1 MKKKNIIKKIAIA
14 STLQLS
20 FGGCILNTLNT
31 YPICAYENINTVN
44 GIVNYNNGQAK
55 IRILPNG
62 NQSLVSK
69 QFAVYK
75 LFQAQIS
82 NTSINYFYNE
92 EYKDVIEDVVSNRL
106 NKDSISEY
114 EVIDY
119 IQSLEDHS
127 SSLRELIEEIRDQLV
142 SQGYSSDTFTVTNTL
157 EDGSIEIQGL
167 QPGYYMI
174 DEITNVQDTHSAA
187 SLILLDTADDSCDI
201 QIKSDYPSIIK
212 KIEEDDLN
220 IGWNDIGDYEIGQS
234 IPYKYETYIPDIKA
248 YNTYKMIFHDIMDEA
263 LTFDSDSVQIQISDS
278 EKTYTVPSN
287 QYSIVENTDNESFIV
302 QISDIKSIIDQQ
314 FSNGYGQKVLF
325 TYNAYLNEKAKDRSG
340 RAGFENKVALEFSNN
355 PDTDGTNDTGMTP
368 WDSVVCFTYQINAV
382 KTNEEN
388 QSLQGAKFRLY
399 RDENGTQEIKLKK
412 VENVYVVMNEDYL
425 SNAESDEMISDEN
438 GLFNISGLDQG
449 TYYLKETQA
458 PDGYRKIQDSIKIV
472 ITPEFTTDRNSYY
485 ENQGAS
491 DQVLET
497 LSANCEIKQFL
508 NGLLNSGSKALQTD
522 VLTGSIQLKIVN
534 QTGSKLPV
542 TGSSMTLILLA
553 GGSLLMIA
561 GLYNLRKQKNEK
573 LD

>member
-20 FGGCILNTLNT
+20 LGGCILNALNT
-31 YPICAYENINTVN
+31 YPICAYENLNTVN
-44 GIVNYNNGQAK
+44 GIVGYNNGQAK

-174 DEITNVQDTHSAA
+174 DEITSVQDTHSAA

-263 LTFDSDSVQIQISDS
+263 LTFDSDPVQIQISDS

-302 QISDIKSIIDQQ
+302 QISDIKSIIDQL

-522 VLTGSIQLKIVN
+522 VQTGSIQLKIVN

>member
-20 FGGCILNTLNT
+20 LGGCILNALNT

-44 GIVNYNNGQAK
+44 GIVDYNNGQAK

-119 IQSLEDHS
+119 IQSLENHS
-127 SSLRELIEEIRDQLV
+127 SSLRELIEQIRDQLV
-142 SQGYSSDTFTVTNTL
+142 SLGYSSDTFTVTNTL

-174 DEITNVQDTHSAA
+174 DEITSVQDTHSAA

-302 QISDIKSIIDQQ
+302 QISDIKSIIDQL

-522 VLTGSIQLKIVN
+522 VQTGSIQLKIVN

>member
-20 FGGCILNTLNT
+20 LGGCILNALNT

-142 SQGYSSDTFTVTNTL
+142 SLGYSSDTFTVTNTL

-174 DEITNVQDTHSAA
+174 DEITSVQDTHSAA

-234 IPYKYETYIPDIKA
+234 IPYKYETNIPDIKA

-522 VLTGSIQLKIVN
+522 VQTGSIQLKIVN

-561 GLYNLRKQKNEK
+561 GLYNLRKQ
-573 LD
+573 

>member
-44 GIVNYNNGQAK
+44 GIVDYNNGQAK

-174 DEITNVQDTHSAA
+174 DEITSVQDTHSAA

-491 DQVLET
+491 DQVLKT

>member
-20 FGGCILNTLNT
+20 LGGCILNALNT

-174 DEITNVQDTHSAA
+174 DEITSVQDTHSAA

-234 IPYKYETYIPDIKA
+234 IPYKYETNIPDIKA

-522 VLTGSIQLKIVN
+522 VQTGSIQLKIVN

-573 LD
+573 LY

>member
-20 FGGCILNTLNT
+20 LGGCILNALNT

-44 GIVNYNNGQAK
+44 GIVDYNNGQAK

-142 SQGYSSDTFTVTNTL
+142 FQGYSSDTFTVTNTL

-167 QPGYYMI
+167 QPDYYMI
-174 DEITNVQDTHSAA
+174 DEITSVQDTHSAA

-302 QISDIKSIIDQQ
+302 QISDIKSIIDQH

-399 RDENGTQEIKLKK
+399 RDENGTQVIKLKK

-522 VLTGSIQLKIVN
+522 VQTGSIQLKIVN

>member
-20 FGGCILNTLNT
+20 LGGCILNALNT

-44 GIVNYNNGQAK
+44 GIVDYNNGQAK

-174 DEITNVQDTHSAA
+174 DEITSVQDTHSAA

-522 VLTGSIQLKIVN
+522 VQTGSIQLKIVN

>member
-20 FGGCILNTLNT
+20 LGGCILNALNT
-31 YPICAYENINTVN
+31 YPVCAYENINTVN
-44 GIVNYNNGQAK
+44 GIVDYNNGQAK

-174 DEITNVQDTHSAA
+174 DEITSVQDTHSAA

-522 VLTGSIQLKIVN
+522 VQTGSIQLKIVN

-573 LD
+573 LY

>member
-20 FGGCILNTLNT
+20 LGGCILNALNI

-44 GIVNYNNGQAK
+44 GIVDYNNGQAK

-142 SQGYSSDTFTVTNTL
+142 FQGYSSDTFTVTNTL

-174 DEITNVQDTHSAA
+174 DEITSVQDTHSAA

-522 VLTGSIQLKIVN
+522 VQTGSIQLKIVN

>member
-20 FGGCILNTLNT
+20 LGGCILNALNT
-31 YPICAYENINTVN
+31 YPICAYENLNTVN

-127 SSLRELIEEIRDQLV
+127 SSLRELIEEIRDQFV

-174 DEITNVQDTHSAA
+174 DEITSVQDTHSAA

-234 IPYKYETYIPDIKA
+234 IPYKYETNIPDIKA

-522 VLTGSIQLKIVN
+522 VQTGSIQLKIVN

-561 GLYNLRKQKNEK
+561 GLYNLRKQ
-573 LD
+573 

>member
-20 FGGCILNTLNT
+20 LGGCILNALNT
-31 YPICAYENINTVN
+31 YPICAYENLNTVN
-44 GIVNYNNGQAK
+44 GIVGYNNGQAK

>member
-20 FGGCILNTLNT
+20 LGGCILNALNT
-31 YPICAYENINTVN
+31 YPVCAYENINTVN

-174 DEITNVQDTHSAA
+174 DEITSVQDTHSAA

-491 DQVLET
+491 DQVLKT

-522 VLTGSIQLKIVN
+522 VQTGSIQLKIVN

-542 TGSSMTLILLA
+542 TGSSMALILLA

>member
-44 GIVNYNNGQAK
+44 GIVDYNNGQAK

-119 IQSLEDHS
+119 IQSLENHS
-127 SSLRELIEEIRDQLV
+127 SSLRELIEQIRDQLV

-174 DEITNVQDTHSAA
+174 DEITSVQDTHSAA

-302 QISDIKSIIDQQ
+302 QITDIKSIIDQH

-522 VLTGSIQLKIVN
+522 VQTGSIQLKIVN

>member
-20 FGGCILNTLNT
+20 LGGCILNALNT
-31 YPICAYENINTVN
+31 YPICAYENLNTVN
-44 GIVNYNNGQAK
+44 GIVGYNNGQAK

-174 DEITNVQDTHSAA
+174 DEITSVQDTHSAA

-234 IPYKYETYIPDIKA
+234 IPYKYETNIPDIKA

-522 VLTGSIQLKIVN
+522 VQTGSIQLKIVN

>member
-20 FGGCILNTLNT
+20 LGGCILNALNT

-44 GIVNYNNGQAK
+44 GIVDYNNGQAK

-127 SSLRELIEEIRDQLV
+127 SSLRELIEEIRDQFV

-174 DEITNVQDTHSAA
+174 DEITSVQDTHSAA

-302 QISDIKSIIDQQ
+302 QISDIKSIIDQL

-522 VLTGSIQLKIVN
+522 VQTGSIQLKIVN

>member
-20 FGGCILNTLNT
+20 LGGCILNALNT
-31 YPICAYENINTVN
+31 YPVCAYENINTVN

-174 DEITNVQDTHSAA
+174 DEITSVQDTHSAA

-234 IPYKYETYIPDIKA
+234 IPYKYETNIPDIKA

-522 VLTGSIQLKIVN
+522 VQTGSIQLKIVN

-561 GLYNLRKQKNEK
+561 GLYNLRKQ
-573 LD
+573 

>member
-20 FGGCILNTLNT
+20 LGGCILNALNT
-31 YPICAYENINTVN
+31 YPVCAYENINTVN

-174 DEITNVQDTHSAA
+174 DEITSVQDTHSAA

-522 VLTGSIQLKIVN
+522 VQTGSIQLKIVN

>member
-20 FGGCILNTLNT
+20 LGGCILNALNT
-31 YPICAYENINTVN
+31 YPVCAYENINTVN
-44 GIVNYNNGQAK
+44 GIVDYNNGQAK

-174 DEITNVQDTHSAA
+174 DEITSVQDTHSAA

-522 VLTGSIQLKIVN
+522 VQTGSIQLKIVN

>member
-20 FGGCILNTLNT
+20 LGGCILNALNT
-31 YPICAYENINTVN
+31 YPICAYENLNTVN
-44 GIVNYNNGQAK
+44 GIVGYNNGQAK

-174 DEITNVQDTHSAA
+174 DEITSVQDTHSAA

-522 VLTGSIQLKIVN
+522 VQTGSIQLKIVN

>member
-20 FGGCILNTLNT
+20 LGGCILNALNT

-44 GIVNYNNGQAK
+44 GIVDYNNGQAK

-174 DEITNVQDTHSAA
+174 DEITSVQDTHSAA

-278 EKTYTVPSN
+278 EKIYTVPSN

-522 VLTGSIQLKIVN
+522 VQTGSIQLKIVN

>member
-20 FGGCILNTLNT
+20 LGGCILNALNT

-44 GIVNYNNGQAK
+44 GIVDYNNGQAK

-119 IQSLEDHS
+119 IQSLENHS
-127 SSLRELIEEIRDQLV
+127 SSLRELIEQIRDQLV

-174 DEITNVQDTHSAA
+174 DEITSVQDTHSAA

-302 QISDIKSIIDQQ
+302 QISDIKSIIDQH

-522 VLTGSIQLKIVN
+522 VQTGSIQLKIVN

-561 GLYNLRKQKNEK
+561 GLYNLRKQ
-573 LD
+573 

>member
-20 FGGCILNTLNT
+20 LGGCILNALNT

-44 GIVNYNNGQAK
+44 GIVDYNNGQAK

-62 NQSLVSK
+62 NQSLISK

-174 DEITNVQDTHSAA
+174 DEITSVQDTHSAA

-472 ITPEFTTDRNSYY
+472 IKPEFTTDRNSYY

-491 DQVLET
+491 DQVLKT

-522 VLTGSIQLKIVN
+522 VQTGSIQLKIVN

>member
-20 FGGCILNTLNT
+20 LGGCILNALNT

-44 GIVNYNNGQAK
+44 GIVDYNNGQAK

-119 IQSLEDHS
+119 IQSLENHS
-127 SSLRELIEEIRDQLV
+127 SSLRELIEQIRDQLV

-174 DEITNVQDTHSAA
+174 DEITSVQDTHSAA

-302 QISDIKSIIDQQ
+302 QISDIKSIIDQH

-399 RDENGTQEIKLKK
+399 RDENGTQVIKLKK

>member
-20 FGGCILNTLNT
+20 LGGCILNALNT

-174 DEITNVQDTHSAA
+174 DEITSVQDTHSAA

-340 RAGFENKVALEFSNN
+340 RAVFENKVALEFSNN

-522 VLTGSIQLKIVN
+522 VQTGSIQLKIVN

>member
-20 FGGCILNTLNT
+20 LGGCILNALNT

-127 SSLRELIEEIRDQLV
+127 SSLRELIEEIRDQFV

-174 DEITNVQDTHSAA
+174 DEITSVQDTHSAA

-302 QISDIKSIIDQQ
+302 QISDIKSIIDQL

-522 VLTGSIQLKIVN
+522 VQTGSIQLKIVN

-573 LD
+573 LY

>member
-20 FGGCILNTLNT
+20 FGGCILNALNT

-44 GIVNYNNGQAK
+44 GIVDYNNGQAK

-174 DEITNVQDTHSAA
+174 DEITSVQDTHSAA

-388 QSLQGAKFRLY
+388 QSLQGAKFSLY

-472 ITPEFTTDRNSYY
+472 IAPEFTTDRNSYY

-491 DQVLET
+491 DQVLKT

-522 VLTGSIQLKIVN
+522 VQTGSIQLKIVN

>member
-20 FGGCILNTLNT
+20 LGGCILNALNT
-31 YPICAYENINTVN
+31 YPICAYENLNTVN
-44 GIVNYNNGQAK
+44 GIVGYNNGQAK

-119 IQSLEDHS
+119 IQSLENHS
-127 SSLRELIEEIRDQLV
+127 SSLRELIEQIRDQLV
-142 SQGYSSDTFTVTNTL
+142 SLGYSSDTFTVTNTL

-174 DEITNVQDTHSAA
+174 DEITSVQDTHSAA

-522 VLTGSIQLKIVN
+522 VQTGSIQLKIVN

-561 GLYNLRKQKNEK
+561 GLYNLRKQ
-573 LD
+573 

>member
-20 FGGCILNTLNT
+20 LGGCILNALNI

-44 GIVNYNNGQAK
+44 GIVDYNNGQAK

-174 DEITNVQDTHSAA
+174 DEITSVQDTHSAA

-388 QSLQGAKFRLY
+388 QSLQGAKFHLY

-522 VLTGSIQLKIVN
+522 VQTGSIQLKIVN

>member
-20 FGGCILNTLNT
+20 LGGCILNALNT

-174 DEITNVQDTHSAA
+174 DEITSVQDTHSAA

-302 QISDIKSIIDQQ
+302 QISDIKSIIDQL

-522 VLTGSIQLKIVN
+522 VQTGSIQLKIVN

>member
-20 FGGCILNTLNT
+20 LGGCILNALNT

-174 DEITNVQDTHSAA
+174 DEITSVQDTHSAA

-302 QISDIKSIIDQQ
+302 QISDIKSIIDQL

-522 VLTGSIQLKIVN
+522 VQTGSIQLKIVN

-573 LD
+573 LY

>member
-20 FGGCILNTLNT
+20 LGGCILNALNI

-44 GIVNYNNGQAK
+44 GIVDYNNGQAK

-142 SQGYSSDTFTVTNTL
+142 SLGYSSDTFTVTNTL

-174 DEITNVQDTHSAA
+174 DEITSVQDTHSAA

-287 QYSIVENTDNESFIV
+287 QYTIVENTDNESFIV

-522 VLTGSIQLKIVN
+522 VQTGSIQLKIVN

>member
-20 FGGCILNTLNT
+20 LGGCILNALNT

-174 DEITNVQDTHSAA
+174 DEITSVQDTHSAA

-234 IPYKYETYIPDIKA
+234 IPYKYETNIPDIKA

-314 FSNGYGQKVLF
+314 FSNGYGQ
-325 TYNAYLNEKAKDRSG
+325 
-340 RAGFENKVALEFSNN
+340 
-355 PDTDGTNDTGMTP
+355 
-368 WDSVVCFTYQINAV
+368 
-382 KTNEEN
+382 
-388 QSLQGAKFRLY
+388 
-399 RDENGTQEIKLKK
+399 
-412 VENVYVVMNEDYL
+412 
-425 SNAESDEMISDEN
+425 
-438 GLFNISGLDQG
+438 
-449 TYYLKETQA
+449 
-458 PDGYRKIQDSIKIV
+458 
-472 ITPEFTTDRNSYY
+472 
-485 ENQGAS
+485 
-491 DQVLET
+491 
-497 LSANCEIKQFL
+497 
-508 NGLLNSGSKALQTD
+508 
-522 VLTGSIQLKIVN
+522 
-534 QTGSKLPV
+534 
-542 TGSSMTLILLA
+542 
-553 GGSLLMIA
+553 
-561 GLYNLRKQKNEK
+561 
-573 LD
+573 

>member
-20 FGGCILNTLNT
+20 LGGCILNALNT

-44 GIVNYNNGQAK
+44 GIVDYNNGQAK

-142 SQGYSSDTFTVTNTL
+142 SLGYSSDTFTVTNTL

-174 DEITNVQDTHSAA
+174 DEITSVQDTHSAA

-302 QISDIKSIIDQQ
+302 QISDIKSIIDQL

-522 VLTGSIQLKIVN
+522 VQTGSIQLKIVN

-561 GLYNLRKQKNEK
+561 GLYNLRKQ
-573 LD
+573 

>member
-20 FGGCILNTLNT
+20 LGGCILNALNT

-174 DEITNVQDTHSAA
+174 DEITSVQDTHSAA

-302 QISDIKSIIDQQ
+302 QISDIKSIIDQL

-522 VLTGSIQLKIVN
+522 VQTGSIQLKIVN

-561 GLYNLRKQKNEK
+561 GLYNLRKQ
-573 LD
+573 

>member
-20 FGGCILNTLNT
+20 FGGCILNALNT

-174 DEITNVQDTHSAA
+174 DEITSVQDTHSAA

-234 IPYKYETYIPDIKA
+234 IPYKYETNIPDIKA

-522 VLTGSIQLKIVN
+522 VQTGSIQLKIVN

-561 GLYNLRKQKNEK
+561 GLYNLRKQ
-573 LD
+573 

>member
-20 FGGCILNTLNT
+20 LGGCILNALNT

-127 SSLRELIEEIRDQLV
+127 SSLRELIEQIRDQLV

-174 DEITNVQDTHSAA
+174 DEITSVQDTHSAA

-522 VLTGSIQLKIVN
+522 VQTGSIQLKIVN

>member
-20 FGGCILNTLNT
+20 LGGCILNALNT

-522 VLTGSIQLKIVN
+522 VQTGSIQLKIVN

-561 GLYNLRKQKNEK
+561 GLYNLRKQ
-573 LD
+573 

>member
-44 GIVNYNNGQAK
+44 GIVDYNNGQAK

-119 IQSLEDHS
+119 IQSLENHS
-127 SSLRELIEEIRDQLV
+127 SSLRELIEQIRDQLV

-174 DEITNVQDTHSAA
+174 DEITSVQDTHSAA

-522 VLTGSIQLKIVN
+522 VQTGSIQLKIVN

>member
-20 FGGCILNTLNT
+20 LGGCILNALNT

-142 SQGYSSDTFTVTNTL
+142 SLGYSSDTFTVTNTL

-174 DEITNVQDTHSAA
+174 DEITSVQDTHSAA

-491 DQVLET
+491 DQVLKT

-522 VLTGSIQLKIVN
+522 VQTGSIQLKIVN

>member
-20 FGGCILNTLNT
+20 LGGCILNALNT
-31 YPICAYENINTVN
+31 YPVCAYENINTVN
-44 GIVNYNNGQAK
+44 GIVDYNNGQAK

-174 DEITNVQDTHSAA
+174 DEITSVQDTHSAA

-287 QYSIVENTDNESFIV
+287 QYTIVENTDNESFIV

-491 DQVLET
+491 DQVLKT

-522 VLTGSIQLKIVN
+522 VQTGSIQLKIVN